1 MSAVLSSRLPS
12 CLMGLAKTP
21 PPPMAG
27 ALLSVSS
34 AVRFLSS
41 GLVCYLGLT
50 PVLSVFCSESS
61 SYPSIL
67 RGTYFLYFC
76 LELCVSGFKL
86 RSSIRCELIFV
97 QEEKYEPDFFLGG
110 SLVFPASFVE

>member
-1 MSAVLSSRLPS
+1 MSNGA
-12 CLMGLAKTP
+12 GKDP
-21 PPPMAG
+21 PPPPPPVAS

-34 AVRFLSS
+34 AVRKHFLST

-50 PVLSVFCSESS
+50 PVLSVFYSESS

-67 RGTYFLYFC
+67 RGTYSLYFC

-97 QEEKYEPDFFLGG
+97 QDEKYEPDFIFLRWI
-110 SLVFPASFVE
+110 SSFPSILC